1 MNIINARLLPDCLSI
16 WTNVGSENIIDDRV
30 QGNFNVLKVLQ
41 SGIRELQVYRRVNCS
56 ISKEH
61 LYNIL
66 EVYNKEFSEYSHSF
80 KEFERD

>member
-1 MNIINARLLPDCLSI
+1 MNIINAWLLPDCLSI
-16 WTNVGSENIIDDRV
+16 WTNVGSENIIDDKV
-30 QGNFNVLKVLQ
+30 QGKFNVLKVLQ
-41 SGIRELQVYRRVNCS
+41 SGTRELKMYRRINCS
-56 ISKEH
+56 INKEN